1 MKTLKSIA
9 IIFITVFVTQQ
20 INAQVAKVNSANSN
34 MTVFGTSNIHDWD
47 MKAEK
52 MSGDA
57 SFKIENGKLA
67 AIDKLTYAVEV
78 ESLKSGKSGM
88 DKNAYNALDT
98 KKHKTINYNLTK
110 VTKISDKG
118 SNSYSVETL
127 GNLTIAGQTKQVPI
141 TFNVQLNGNK
151 LTFSGKVKINMTH
164 YNVEPPKALM
174 GTVKTGED
182 LTLDFK
188 VLYN

>member
-1 MKTLKSIA
+1 MKTLKNIA
-9 IIFITVFVTQQ
+9 IIFLAVFITQL
-20 INAQVAKVNSANSN
+20 INAQTAKVNSISSN

-52 MSGDA
+52 MFGDA
-57 SFKIENGKLA
+57 TFTMEDGKLTG
-67 AIDKLTYAVEV
+67 IDKLTYAVEV

-98 KKHKTINYNLTK
+98 KKNKTINYKLTK
-110 VTKISDKG
+110 VNKITDTG
-118 SNSYSVETL
+118 SSNYTIETT

-141 TFNVQLNGNK
+141 TFSVKANGHT
-151 LTFSGKVKINMTH
+151 LTFAGKVKINMTH

-182 LTLDFK
+182 ITLDFE

>member
-1 MKTLKSIA
+1 MKTLKNLA
-9 IIFITVFVTQQ
+9 IIFLAVFITQQ
-20 INAQVAKVNSANSN
+20 INAQTAKVNSASSN

-57 SFKIENGKLA
+57 TFTIEDDKLS
-67 AIDKLTYAVEV
+67 AIDKLTYSVEV

-98 KKHKTINYNLTK
+98 KKHKTINYKLTK
-110 VTKISDKG
+110 VNKIIDKG
-118 SNSYSVETL
+118 SNNYTLETT
-127 GNLTIAGQTKQVPI
+127 GNLSIAGQTKQVPI
-141 TFNVQLNGNK
+141 TFNVKVNGNK
-151 LTFSGKVKINMTH
+151 LTFAGKVKINMTH

-182 LTLDFK
+182 ITLDFE

>member
-9 IIFITVFVTQQ
+9 IIFLT
-20 INAQVAKVNSANSN
+20 
-34 MTVFGTSNIHDWD
+34 
-47 MKAEK
+47 
-52 MSGDA
+52 

-110 VTKISDKG
+110 VTKISDTG
-118 SNSYSVETL
+118 SNSYSIETI

-141 TFNVQLNGNK
+141 TFNVQLNGSK

>member
-1 MKTLKSIA
+1 MKTLKNLA
-9 IIFITVFVTQQ
+9 IIFLAVFITQQ
-20 INAQVAKVNSANSN
+20 INAQTAKVNSASSN

-57 SFKIENGKLA
+57 TFTIEDDKLS
-67 AIDKLTYAVEV
+67 AIDKLTYSVEV

-98 KKHKTINYNLTK
+98 KKHKTINYKLTK
-110 VTKISDKG
+110 VNKIIDKG
-118 SNSYSVETL
+118 SNNYTLETT
-127 GNLTIAGQTKQVPI
+127 GNLSIAGQTKQVPI
-141 TFNVQLNGNK
+141 TFNVKLNGNK
-151 LTFSGKVKINMTH
+151 LTFAGKVKINMTH

-182 LTLDFK
+182 ITLDFE

>member
-9 IIFITVFVTQQ
+9 IIFLTVFVTQQ
-20 INAQVAKVNSANSN
+20 INAQVAKVNSANSI

-110 VTKISDKG
+110 VTKISDTG
-118 SNSYSVETL
+118 SNSYSIETI

-141 TFNVQLNGNK
+141 TFNVQLNGSK